1 MWQIQWLLQLIPD
14 SIFVWIT
21 YALFLVG
28 VVLYI
33 ASKLVTILP
42 MINRYKLVAE
52 LSGVAVLIVAAYFY
66 GGVEYRLMI
75 ADLKARVAVAEKQ
88 SQDANVALEKKTKEK
103 VQVIKETVY
112 VNKTIIKETAGRQI
126 DSQCVLPRSAV
137 SLHNSAS
144 ANQVSRGS
152 ESTDGT
158 PSIVKASELLE
169 TVVDNYGTCHENAEK
184 LRGWQE
190 WYGTQKKIFD
200 AITKQ

>member
-21 YALFLVG
+21 YALFLTG

-33 ASKLVTILP
+33 ASKLVSILP
-42 MINRYKLVAE
+42 VIGQYKLVAE
-52 LSGVAVLIVAAYFY
+52 IAGVAVLVVSAYFY
-66 GGVEYRLMI
+66 GGIEYRQMI
-75 ADLKARVAVAEKQ
+75 TELKQRVAVAEQQ
-88 SQDANVALEKKTKEK
+88 SKDANVALEKKTKEK

-144 ANQVSRGS
+144 ANQVSRGP
-152 ESTDGT
+152 ESADGT
-158 PSIVKASELLE
+158 PSTVKASELLE
-169 TVVDNYGTCHENAEK
+169 TVVDNYGACHENAEK

-200 AITKQ
+200 AITK

>member
-1 MWQIQWLLQLIPD
+1 MWQIQWMLQLIPD

-21 YALFLVG
+21 YALFLTG

-33 ASKLVTILP
+33 VSKLVTIIP
-42 MINRYKLVAE
+42 FISRYKLAAE

-66 GGVEYRLMI
+66 GGVEYRQMI
-75 ADLKARVAVAEKQ
+75 ADLKARVAVAEQQ
-88 SQDANVALEKKTKEK
+88 SKDANTALEKKTKEK
-103 VQVIKETVY
+103 VRVIKETVY

-126 DSQCVLPRSAV
+126 DSQCVLPKSAV

-144 ANQVSRGS
+144 SNQVSRGP

-158 PSIVKASELLE
+158 PSAVKASELLE
-169 TVVDNYGTCHENAEK
+169 TVVDNYGTCHETAEK

-200 AITKQ
+200 ALIK

>member
-14 SIFVWIT
+14 TIFVWIT
-21 YALFLVG
+21 YALFLTG
-28 VVLYI
+28 IVLYI
-33 ASKLVTILP
+33 ASKLVTIIP
-42 MINRYKLVAE
+42 MINRYKIVAE
-52 LSGVAVLIVAAYFY
+52 LSGVATLIVAAYFY

-88 SQDANVALEKKTKEK
+88 SKDANVALEKKTKEK

-144 ANQVSRGS
+144 ANQVSRGP
-152 ESTDGT
+152 ESADGT
-158 PSIVKASELLE
+158 PSTVKASELLE
-169 TVVDNYGTCHENAEK
+169 TVVDNYGACHENAEK
-184 LRGWQE
+184 LRAWQE
-190 WYGTQKKIFD
+190 WYQTQKSIHES
-200 AITKQ
+200 IR

>member
-1 MWQIQWLLQLIPD
+1 MWQIQWMLQLIPD
-14 SIFVWIT
+14 SLFVWIT
-21 YALFLVG
+21 YALFLTG
-28 VVLYI
+28 IVLYI
-33 ASKLVTILP
+33 ASKLVTIIP

-52 LSGVAVLIVAAYFY
+52 LSGVAALIVAAYFY
-66 GGVEYRLMI
+66 GGVEYRQMI
-75 ADLKARVAVAEKQ
+75 ADLKTRVAIAEKQ

-144 ANQVSRGS
+144 ANQVSRGP

-158 PSIVKASELLE
+158 PSAVKASELLE
-169 TVVDNYGTCHENAEK
+169 TVVDNYGACHENAEK

-200 AITKQ
+200 AIAK

>member
-21 YALFLVG
+21 YALFLAG
-28 VVLYI
+28 AVLYI
-33 ASKLVTILP
+33 VSKLITILP
-42 MINRYKLVAE
+42 MIGRYKIVAE
-52 LSGVAVLIVAAYFY
+52 LTGVAALIVAAYFY

-75 ADLKARVAVAEKQ
+75 ADLKDRVAIAEQQ
-88 SQDANVALEKKTKEK
+88 SKDANVALEKKTKEK

-137 SLHNSAS
+137 SLHDSAS
-144 ANQVSRGS
+144 ANQVSRGP

-158 PSIVKASELLE
+158 PSAVKASELLE
-169 TVVDNYGTCHENAEK
+169 TVVDNYGACHENAEK

-190 WYGTQKKIFD
+190 WYRTQKQIHESIK
-200 AITKQ
+200 

>member
-1 MWQIQWLLQLIPD
+1 MWQIQWMLQLIPD
-14 SIFVWIT
+14 SLFVWIT
-21 YALFLVG
+21 YALFLTG
-28 VVLYI
+28 IVLYI
-33 ASKLVTILP
+33 ASKLVTIIP

-52 LSGVAVLIVAAYFY
+52 LSGVAALIVAAYFY
-66 GGVEYRLMI
+66 GGVEYRQMI
-75 ADLKARVAVAEKQ
+75 ADLKTRVAIAEKQ

-144 ANQVSRGS
+144 GNQVSRGP

-158 PSIVKASELLE
+158 PSAVKASELLE
-169 TVVDNYGTCHENAEK
+169 TVVDNYGACHENAEK

-200 AITKQ
+200 AITK

>member
-14 SIFVWIT
+14 SLFVWIT
-21 YALFLVG
+21 YALFLTG

-33 ASKLVTILP
+33 ASKLVTIIP
-42 MINRYKLVAE
+42 MINRYKIAAE

-66 GGVEYRLMI
+66 GGVEYRQMI
-75 ADLKARVAVAEKQ
+75 ADLKARVAVAEQQ
-88 SQDANVALEKKTKEK
+88 SKDANVALEKKTREK

-158 PSIVKASELLE
+158 PSTVKASELLE
-169 TVVDNYGTCHENAEK
+169 TVVDNYGACHENAEK

-190 WYGTQKKIFD
+190 WYSTQKKIFD

>member
-1 MWQIQWLLQLIPD
+1 MWQIQWMLQLIPD

-21 YALFLVG
+21 YALFLSG
-28 VVLYI
+28 IVLYI
-33 ASKLVTILP
+33 ASKLVSVLP
-42 MINRYKLVAE
+42 FISRYKLGAE
-52 LSGVAVLIVAAYFY
+52 LAGVAILIVAAYFY
-66 GGVEYRLMI
+66 GGVEYRKMI
-75 ADLKARVAVAEKQ
+75 AELKSKVAVAEQQ
-88 SQDANVALEKKTKEK
+88 SKDANVALEKKTKEK

-144 ANQVSRGS
+144 ANQVSRGP

-158 PSIVKASELLE
+158 PSTVKASELLE
-169 TVVDNYGTCHENAEK
+169 TVVDNYGACHENAEK

-190 WYGTQKKIFD
+190 WYRTQKKIHES
-200 AITKQ
+200 IQ